1 MVDAAEELGLV
12 LVAVGIPLAA
22 AGMAGVGLELRKA
35 QEGTVVFADQE
46 TVASLVTGAARAL
59 AREGAVV
66 SVEQKTVASLVPRAA
81 RAVLPPI
88 RLGPEEKAAVE
99 AMGGCPR
106 LVTAEADAVVA
117 KATAGVLGAGCR
129 VMEVMVGAASAPPAT
144 RNGLLL
150 HRPS

>member
-1 MVDAAEELGLV
+1 M
-12 LVAVGIPLAA
+12 AVGIPLAA

-35 QEGTVVFADQE
+35 QEETVVSADQE

-59 AREGAVV
+59 PHEGA
-66 SVEQKTVASLVPRAA
+66 VASLVSRAA
-81 RAVLPPI
+81 RAVLPQI
-88 RLGPEEKAAVE
+88 RLGTEEKAVVE
-99 AMGGCPR
+99 EIGECPG
-106 LVTAEADAVVA
+106 LVTAEADAAVA
-117 KATAGVLGAGCR
+117 RATAGVLGAGCR

>member
-1 MVDAAEELGLV
+1 M
-12 LVAVGIPLAA
+12 AVGIPLAA

-81 RAVLPPI
+81 TAVLPPI

-99 AMGGCPR
+99 AMGGCPG

-117 KATAGVLGAGCR
+117 RATAGVLGAGCR
-129 VMEVMVGAASAPPAT
+129 VMEMMVGAASAPPAT

-150 HRPS
+150 HRLS

>member
-1 MVDAAEELGLV
+1 M
-12 LVAVGIPLAA
+12 AA

-35 QEGTVVFADQE
+35 QEGAVVFADQE

-99 AMGGCPR
+99 AMGGCPG

-117 KATAGVLGAGCR
+117 KATADVLGAGCR